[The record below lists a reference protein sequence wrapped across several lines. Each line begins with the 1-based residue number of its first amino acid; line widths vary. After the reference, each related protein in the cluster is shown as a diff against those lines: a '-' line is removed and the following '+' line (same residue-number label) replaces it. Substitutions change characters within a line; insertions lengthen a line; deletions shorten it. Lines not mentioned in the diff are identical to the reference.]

1 MRRALV
7 LSTAALLGC
16 RESPAPAPQAD
27 ARSLAVGLSPP
38 VAPVAPAAP
47 TPARAP
53 APQPDARCPWRW
65 SPDTALRLQADGA
78 VTDLVATCTDETL
91 AVAWREGARVRATTR
106 ALQADARWSDPVTV
120 GDDATRLG
128 EPTANARDLWL
139 AWETAAPLSASGVR
153 VAAVRNGVVLRSEPT
168 VLGRG
173 RVTQLHTLHGQGDI
187 GLVAATLTG
196 RDGPQ
201 ALLLRMSATGTLPTG
216 GARLGD
222 GTTVASAPGST
233 AFLAVLRRGDGTGPG
248 RWQLLGWR
256 IDARLAAAF
265 GQSVRPGVWGAL
277 PEGAASTVGTL
288 PLGPGTFEFIPRA
301 TEDGA
306 VLMQTV
312 VGAERGMALV
322 LWFSGDVTERMIA
335 PLMVAPS
342 ALASIAP
349 ADQGTVRVEYWDETH
364 TLVTRR
370 VTRQGAEAPVAVD
383 APLPSAPA
391 VLAVAHGTRRLRC
404 GGSAWRVTLVTA
416 EPGSPPQLNADRTD
430 CGR

>member
-16 RESPAPAPQAD
+16 RESPAPAPQTD
-27 ARSLAVGLSPP
+27 AASLAVGLSPP
-38 VAPVAPAAP
+38 AAP
-47 TPARAP
+47 EAPSAPPRAP
-53 APQPDARCPWRW
+53 APQADARCPWRW
-65 SPDTALRLQADGA
+65 SADTALRLEAAAA
-78 VTDLVATCTDETL
+78 VTDLVATCTNETL

-106 ALQADARWSDPVTV
+106 ALQPDARWSDPVTV

-128 EPTANARDLWL
+128 EPTAAARDLWL
-139 AWETAAPLSASGVR
+139 AWETAAPLGASGVR
-153 VAAVRNGVVLRSEPT
+153 VAAVRNGVVLRSDPT

-201 ALLLRMSATGTLPTG
+201 TLLLRMSATGTLPTG
-216 GARLGD
+216 GARLAD

-233 AFLAVLRRGDGTGPG
+233 AFLAVLRRGEGTGPG
-248 RWQLLGWR
+248 RWQLTAWR

-277 PEGAASTVGTL
+277 PEGAASTVGAL
-288 PLGPGTFEFIPRA
+288 PLGPGTFDFIPRA

-306 VLMQTV
+306 VLVQTV
-312 VGAERGMALV
+312 VGAERGMARV
-322 LWFSGDVTERMIA
+322 AWFGDTPADARIV
-335 PLMVAPS
+335 PLQVAPS
-342 ALASIAP
+342 ALASIGRDDDA
-349 ADQGTVRVEYWDETH
+349 AARAEYWDETH
-364 TLVTRR
+364 ALVTRR
-370 VTRQGAEAPVAVD
+370 VTRQGAEDPVAVE
-383 APLPSAPA
+383 APLPAAPA

-404 GGSAWRVTLVTA
+404 GRGAWRVALVTA
-416 EPGSPPQLNADRTD
+416 EPASPPQLTADRAD
-430 CGR
+430 CSR